1 MTFGNTTWLMIAH
14 KHHWSE
20 RNIEKTFLILT
31 KGCVSMT
38 SHRDRGPGDSG
49 RVALPEAQ
57 LGPSEPQS
65 RTGPA
70 DAALLGGGAD
80 RETGVQPHSAA
91 AT

>member
-1 MTFGNTTWLMIAH
+1 
-14 KHHWSE
+14 
-20 RNIEKTFLILT
+20 
-31 KGCVSMT
+31 MT

-49 RVALPEAQ
+49 RVALPETQ

-80 RETGVQPHSAA
+80 RETGIQPHSAA